1 VSAEQPAAR
10 LGPISLEP
18 GVSRAN
24 AWTLYWGAFATIGLV
39 TGMAILTPYLLTET
53 LGLDEARQG
62 RALGTLTI
70 VNEAILILAYGP
82 LGALSDRFG
91 RRGIYAAGF
100 LAMASAYLLFP
111 MATSLGEF
119 SLVRALYAVG
129 TGAATGMYG
138 TLLADYAIER
148 DRGKFSAIGGM
159 LNGLGVVLLAL
170 ALGALPARLVAT
182 GLSGPAAAQTTT
194 AIAAVVCVLTAIILF
209 LGLKKGV
216 PAAALRLPLLAML
229 GRGVT
234 AARSSREIAIAYLAA
249 FVARG
254 DLAIV
259 GIFTV
264 AWGKQAA
271 IAAGMSPSDA
281 IAAGSVPFVIAQSAA
296 LLWPVAIIAFID
308 RLPRLRML
316 GLAML
321 LGAIG
326 YLGMGAVGDPLG
338 RAAIP
343 FFALLGI
350 GQISAVLG
358 AQTLIT
364 KAAPAAERGAVI
376 GMFNFC
382 GAIGILIIG
391 AVGGWAFDHVGPAA
405 PFLIVGV
412 LNGIVGVAALAGE
425 RGRPKTPPAARPC

>member
-1 VSAEQPAAR
+1 MKPAADTDIR

-18 GVSRAN
+18 GISRAN

-62 RALGTLTI
+62 RALGQLTI
-70 VNEAILILAYGP
+70 VNEAILIFAYGP
-82 LGALSDRFG
+82 IGALSDRFG
-91 RRGIYAAGF
+91 RRRIYAGGF
-100 LAMASAYLLFP
+100 LAMATAYLLFP

-138 TLLADYAIER
+138 TLLADYAVER
-148 DRGKFSAIGGM
+148 DRGKFSAIGGI

-194 AIAAVVCVLTAIILF
+194 AIAAAACLLTAVILL

-216 PAAALRLPLLAML
+216 PAAALRLPMLAML

-234 AARSSREIAIAYLAA
+234 AARSSPEIAIAYLAA

-281 IAAGSVPFVIAQSAA
+281 IRAGSIPFVIAQSAA
-296 LLWPVAIIAFID
+296 LLWPVAIIALID

-316 GLAML
+316 GFAML

-382 GAIGILIIG
+382 GAVGILIIG

-412 LNGIVGVAALAGE
+412 LNGLVGVAAFAGQAK
-425 RGRPKTPPAARPC
+425 RP

>member
-1 VSAEQPAAR
+1 MMPAADTDIR

-18 GVSRAN
+18 GISRAN

-62 RALGTLTI
+62 RALGQLTI
-70 VNEAILILAYGP
+70 VNEAILIFAYGP
-82 LGALSDRFG
+82 IGALSDRFG
-91 RRGIYAAGF
+91 RRRIYAGGF
-100 LAMASAYLLFP
+100 LAMATAYLLFP

-138 TLLADYAIER
+138 TLLADYAVER
-148 DRGKFSAIGGM
+148 DRGKFSAIGGI

-194 AIAAVVCVLTAIILF
+194 AIAAAACLLTAVILL

-216 PAAALRLPLLAML
+216 PAAALRLPMLAML

-234 AARSSREIAIAYLAA
+234 AARSSPEIAIAYLAA

-281 IAAGSVPFVIAQSAA
+281 IRAGSIPFVIAQSAA
-296 LLWPVAIIAFID
+296 LLWPVAIIALID

-316 GLAML
+316 GFAML

-382 GAIGILIIG
+382 GAVGILIIG

-412 LNGIVGVAALAGE
+412 LNGLVGVAAFAGQAK
-425 RGRPKTPPAARPC
+425 RP

>member
-1 VSAEQPAAR
+1 MMPAADTDIR

-18 GVSRAN
+18 GISRAN

-62 RALGTLTI
+62 RALGQLTI
-70 VNEAILILAYGP
+70 VNEAILIFAYGP
-82 LGALSDRFG
+82 IGALSDRFG
-91 RRGIYAAGF
+91 RRRIYAGGF
-100 LAMASAYLLFP
+100 LAMATAYLLFP

-138 TLLADYAIER
+138 TLLADYAVER

-194 AIAAVVCVLTAIILF
+194 TIAAAACLLTAIILL

-216 PAAALRLPLLAML
+216 PAAALRLPMLAML

-234 AARSSREIAIAYLAA
+234 AARSSPEIAIAYLAA

-281 IAAGSVPFVIAQSAA
+281 IRAGSIPFVIAQSAA
-296 LLWPVAIIAFID
+296 LLWPVAIIALID

-316 GLAML
+316 GFAML

-350 GQISAVLG
+350 GQISTVLG

-382 GAIGILIIG
+382 GAVGILIIG

-412 LNGIVGVAALAGE
+412 LNGLVGVAAFAGQAK
-425 RGRPKTPPAARPC
+425 RP